1 MCELHLY
8 AQSQWHSTAYIAGDR
23 EGLMKLCHAIT
34 LALGDVDY
42 QSSAEFF
49 TNDGEGYQLYIKMMP
64 SELMDKVVL
73 PYTDVEVQSES
84 KFHPSAFLTSAL
96 FAPDNDR

>member
-1 MCELHLY
+1 MSELHLY
-8 AQSQWHSTAYIAGDR
+8 AQEQWHSPAYIVGDR

-49 TNDGEGYQLYIKMMP
+49 TNDGEGYQLFIKMMT
-64 SELMDKVVL
+64 SELMEKAQL
-73 PYTDVEVQSES
+73 PYTDAEVQDES
-84 KFHPSAFLTSAL
+84 KLHPSAFLTSTI
-96 FAPDNDR
+96 FTES

>member
-8 AQSQWHSTAYIAGDR
+8 AQSQWHHPSYIAGDR
-23 EGLMKLCHAIT
+23 EALMKLRHAIT
-34 LALGDVDY
+34 LALGDIDY
-42 QSSAEFF
+42 QAKAEFF

-64 SELMDKVVL
+64 SEWMEKVEL
-73 PYTDVEVQSES
+73 PYTDVEVPNES
-84 KFHPSAFLTSAL
+84 KFHPSAFLTSTI